1 MNEIEEVV
9 KEFTEV
15 DNAIRKIYPKVDPL
29 LVVRL
34 IFDSKEGKK
43 HIYTL
48 ETIIKSGQKPEE
60 IRDKIVQITG
70 MVPSF
75 YLKGNKIGSQPQTR
89 FEIIKVYQ

>member
-9 KEFTEV
+9 KEFTEA

-34 IFDSKEGKK
+34 IFDSKEGKQ

-48 ETIIKSGQKPEE
+48 ETIIKSGQN
-60 IRDKIVQITG
+60 
-70 MVPSF
+70 S
-75 YLKGNKIGSQPQTR
+75 GNQRQNSPNYRYGAKFLS
-89 FEIIKVYQ
+89 